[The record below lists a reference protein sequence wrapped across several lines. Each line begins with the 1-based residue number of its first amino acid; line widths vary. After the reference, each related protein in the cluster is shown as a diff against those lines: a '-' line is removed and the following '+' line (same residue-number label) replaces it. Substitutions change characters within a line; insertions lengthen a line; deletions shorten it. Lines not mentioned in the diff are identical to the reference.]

1 MVIPIEFWMIGQ
13 NLKTASYEKEDAEEI
28 DKVVDPQPNGETE
41 FSRSRIH
48 VELFLVQH
56 PTVSR
61 PFYRLGDS
69 RISPFDMV
77 PRFKRRFLLGAL
89 PML

>member
-1 MVIPIEFWMIGQ
+1 MVIPIEFGMISK
-13 NLKTASYEKEDAEEI
+13 NLKAAAYEEEDAQEI
-28 DKVVDPQPNGETE
+28 DKVVDPQPNGETK
-41 FSRSRIH
+41 FSRIRIH
-48 VELFLVQH
+48 VEFQN
-56 PTVSR
+56 PTANR

-77 PRFKRRFLLGAL
+77 PRFKRRVLLGAL